1 MYNIRGKDESWLVST
16 LEKNTN
22 ALANFTGTAGSWQSS
37 NVMPI
42 TGSVCRNT
50 LA

>member
-1 MYNIRGKDESWLVST
+1 MSA

-22 ALANFTGTAGSWQSS
+22 ALANFTGTAGSGQGN

-42 TGSVCRNT
+42 TGSGCRNT